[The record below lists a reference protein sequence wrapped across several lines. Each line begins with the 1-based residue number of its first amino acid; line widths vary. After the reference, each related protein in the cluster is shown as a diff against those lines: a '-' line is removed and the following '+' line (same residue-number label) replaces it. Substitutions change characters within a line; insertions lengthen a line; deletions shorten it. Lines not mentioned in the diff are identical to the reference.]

1 MTAANRAN
9 GVTVVDHRDPAPTD
23 HSRVAPARP
32 LLLLVTMASDPAATR
47 TRLTS
52 TNVPVYVPVAGSSPD
67 GGVVAGG
74 VVGGVAGGAVV
85 GGTVG
90 PDVVA
95 SLVPR
100 GLTEPS
106 GHIAVTPIS

>member
-1 MTAANRAN
+1 
-9 GVTVVDHRDPAPTD
+9 
-23 HSRVAPARP
+23 
-32 LLLLVTMASDPAATR
+32 MASDPAATR

-52 TNVPVYVPVAGSSPD
+52 TNMTVYVPVAGSSPG

-74 VVGGVAGGAVV
+74 VVGAVV

-90 PDVVA
+90 SDVVA